1 MKRKALRFLIKFLV
15 VNSVIYLIAAFTL
28 TYWPISKIENRKNYD
43 FSSVRE
49 SASHEASAKEV
60 WIKLRD
66 GKEIFSRV
74 YDGKTKDVLIFLH
87 GSGSDSRYLSKASKH
102 FADLS
107 LFTVITPDL
116 RGHGRN
122 SGTRGDID
130 HIGQLEEDLEDI
142 VRYAKE
148 NLHAEKIILTG
159 HSSGGG
165 LALRYLGN
173 DRLTKVNGSIMFSP
187 YLGYKSPTLRPGNGN
202 WVTVSVKRFIGLSM
216 LNNIGMNGFNG
227 QPVLFFN
234 RASEWNDSL
243 QVASYS
249 YRMAMSMD
257 PKDFKAD
264 IKNIYVPTLVLVGG
278 DDESFYPDKF
288 AEVFS
293 TSDYAET
300 HVIKGIAHLAVIDNS
315 ESLSKI
321 RAWLGNL
328 NQKIN

>member
-1 MKRKALRFLIKFLV
+1 MKSKALKFLLKFLII
-15 VNSVIYLIAAFTL
+15 NAAIYLIVAFAL
-28 TYWPISKIENRKNYD
+28 TYWPTPKIENTENYD

-49 SASHEASAKEV
+49 SSGNEISAKEA

-74 YDGKTKDVLIFLH
+74 YDGETKNVLIFLH

-102 FADLS
+102 FADS
-107 LFTVITPDL
+107 KLFTVITPDL

-122 SGTRGDID
+122 SGSRGDIE

-148 NLHAEKIILTG
+148 NLHAENIILTG

-173 DRLTKVNGSIMFSP
+173 DKLIKVNGSIMFSP

-202 WVTVSVKRFIGLSM
+202 WVTVSVKRYIGLSM
-216 LNNIGMNGFNG
+216 LNHVGINSFNG

-257 PKDFKAD
+257 PEDFRAD
-264 IKNIYVPTLVLVGG
+264 IENIYAPTIVLVGG

-288 AEVFS
+288 AEVFAK
-293 TSDYAET
+293 SDYAEA
-300 HVIKGIAHLAVIDNS
+300 HVIKGAAHLAVIDNS

-321 RAWLGNL
+321 REWLGNL
-328 NQKIN
+328 N